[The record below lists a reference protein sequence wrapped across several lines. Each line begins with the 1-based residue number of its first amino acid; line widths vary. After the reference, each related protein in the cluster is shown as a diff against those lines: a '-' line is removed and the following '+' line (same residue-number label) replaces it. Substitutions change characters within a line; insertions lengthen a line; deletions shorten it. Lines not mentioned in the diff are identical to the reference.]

1 MAPKTASPTTC
12 SPDHKRASHH
22 LFASPGHSRTLSV
35 RECPGGRGKTAEML
49 NQSATW
55 LRDQR
60 EARNWSKREM
70 ARRLIQAAHAAGDAT
85 IPGIEDMSTYIR
97 RWEQGRFGLTERY
110 QLYYCAAL
118 GIPPG
123 QFGTAPPFSAALIP
137 GPAGPHVPESLT
149 VAYRGTYRSEPDNSA
164 VEREVLMTAHESSD
178 HAEEHEQ
185 PGIGDMTFEQL
196 RADVARLARM
206 FDTGQPFAV
215 FIELRRVRD
224 RIYRL
229 LDRRLWPREQTDLYF
244 LLGCLNG
251 LMGATAECLGYRD
264 AAEELIRAGWAYAS
278 AIDHQPLRGQLR
290 QELAVVM
297 YGRGRFEESRD
308 LAVSGLTYLSA
319 GPEGANLHLKHAQ
332 AAARL
337 GDADSARQ
345 AVHGAHEA
353 RERDYHDDL
362 LEIGGEYVISEAT
375 HYGLAGAVLT
385 TITGAEREAA
395 EQLEHAIGLYEEG
408 PRQGEEHWFAGK
420 PLASI
425 NLAVVRLRSGA
436 LDAAEVALEPALS
449 LPAAQRIT
457 HVTMRLAALR
467 DELAAPIFRG
477 SAQARAL
484 GERIE
489 EFGRETIVAGLH
501 SLPGGPE

>member
-1 MAPKTASPTTC
+1 
-12 SPDHKRASHH
+12 
-22 LFASPGHSRTLSV
+22 
-35 RECPGGRGKTAEML
+35 ML
-49 NQSATW
+49 NQSSAW
-55 LRDQR
+55 LREQR
-60 EARNWSKREM
+60 EARSWSRREM
-70 ARRLIQAAHAAGDAT
+70 ARRLIQAGHDAGDVT
-85 IPGIEDMSTYIR
+85 VPGIDSLSTYVR
-97 RWEQGRFGLTERY
+97 RWEGAQTGLSERY
-110 QLYYCAAL
+110 KLYYCAAL

-123 QFGTAPPFSAALIP
+123 HFGTAPPHPAPVIL
-137 GPAGPHVPESLT
+137 GPVNPCMPSLLT
-149 VAYRGTYRSEPDNSA
+149 VAYRGTYRSEPDSSA
-164 VEREVLMTAHESSD
+164 VEREVLMTAYESSD

-185 PGIGDMTFEQL
+185 PGIGDVTFERL

-206 FDTGQPFAV
+206 FDTGEPLTAFLEMRQ
-215 FIELRRVRD
+215 VRD

-251 LMGATAECLGYRD
+251 LLGATAECLGYPD
-264 AAEELIRAGWAYAS
+264 AAEELIRAGWAYAN

-290 QELAVVM
+290 QELSVVM

-345 AVHGAHEA
+345 AVHDAHEA
-353 RERDYHDDL
+353 RGRDYHDDL

-395 EQLEHAIGLYEEG
+395 ADLERAIGLYDEG

-425 NLAVVRLRSGA
+425 NLSLVRLRSGA
-436 LDAAEVALEPALS
+436 LDAAEAALEPALS
-449 LPAAQRIT
+449 LPAAQRIA
-457 HVTMRLAALR
+457 HVTMRLAAVR
-467 DELAAPIFRG
+467 KELAAPIFRG
-477 SAQARAL
+477 SSRARAL

-501 SLPGGPE
+501 SLPGGPG